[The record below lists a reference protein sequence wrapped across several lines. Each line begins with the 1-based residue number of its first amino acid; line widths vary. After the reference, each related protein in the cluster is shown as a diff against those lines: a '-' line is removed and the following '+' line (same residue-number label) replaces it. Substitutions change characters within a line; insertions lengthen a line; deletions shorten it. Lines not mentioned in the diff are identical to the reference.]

1 MAAPRSDRG
10 INRVSRNQAARQ
22 LRRGDAFKHMGNV
35 WTSQAIITVAALL
48 HEHDKLRGGQLSKMA
63 AGSLWRYAGGK
74 QALSRLAPA
83 RQAVRRAIGARRIA
97 DQRSD
102 LRDLRCIRRVCR
114 YVQGKAPLPPPM
126 LRS

>member
-1 MAAPRSDRG
+1 MKRYTRFLAAPRSDRG

-22 LRRGDAFKHMGNV
+22 LRHGDAFKHMGNV

-48 HEHDKLRGGQLSKMA
+48 HEHDKARSEQLAKMA

-97 DQRSD
+97 D
-102 LRDLRCIRRVCR
+102 
-114 YVQGKAPLPPPM
+114 
-126 LRS
+126 